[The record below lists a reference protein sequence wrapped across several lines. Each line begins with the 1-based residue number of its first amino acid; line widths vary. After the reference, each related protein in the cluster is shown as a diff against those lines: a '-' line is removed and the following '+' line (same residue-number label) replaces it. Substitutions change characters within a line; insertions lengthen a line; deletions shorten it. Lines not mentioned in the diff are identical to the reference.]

1 MVHPG
6 APSAY
11 TEKEIIAK
19 VSEKH
24 GVPRKALTIALTHMI
39 EEGYLCKN
47 EPEKGKKHKKK
58 REPRTQTHELAS
70 TLILSFLFSA

>member
-39 EEGYLCKN
+39 EEGYLYKN
-47 EPEKGKKHKKK
+47 EPEKGKKHKKSSK
-58 REPRTQTHELAS
+58 NA
-70 TLILSFLFSA
+70 TLRANWQKLERDGIWEQP